1 MADEAEN
8 PESEGD
14 GEGAAEKKGGSPLP
28 FIIVGILGTALGLA
42 VPFVIPASEAE
53 PKETEQQLERD
64 EYVGADVKKVYIEFE
79 EDATVQNL
87 KDNNLT
93 RYLSVK
99 ISLYIAEDHQS
110 EIEQELKNKKIE
122 MKNWLI
128 GQMADK
134 TLADVSGKEGQNR
147 LRREIRDQFNTI
159 LFPDGRDRIFDVYF
173 TEFAVQ

>member
-8 PESEGD
+8 PESEDD
-14 GEGAAEKKGGSPLP
+14 GEEAPQKKGGSPLP

-42 VPFVIPASEAE
+42 VPFVIPPSEAE
-53 PKETEQQLERD
+53 PTESADTKEMKKH
-64 EYVGADVKKVYIEFE
+64 VGADVKKVYIEFE
-79 EDATVQNL
+79 EDPTVQNL

-93 RYLSVK
+93 RFLSVK
-99 ISLYIAEDHQS
+99 LSLYVAEDSKDEVETQ
-110 EIEQELKNKKIE
+110 LANKKVE

-134 TLADVSGKEGQNR
+134 TLDEVSGKEGQNR
-147 LRREIRDQFNTI
+147 LRREIRDQFNSI
-159 LFPDGRDRIFDVYF
+159 MFPDGGDRIFDIYF